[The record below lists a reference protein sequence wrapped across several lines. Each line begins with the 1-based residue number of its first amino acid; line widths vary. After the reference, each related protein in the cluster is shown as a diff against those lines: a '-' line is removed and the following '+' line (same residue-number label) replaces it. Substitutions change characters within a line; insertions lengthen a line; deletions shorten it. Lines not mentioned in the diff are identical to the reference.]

1 MDFYEQLRQ
10 GRYGSFEL
18 AKLVGP
24 NLIRGLIISFLFHSL
39 VIASPYIIQLL
50 KGEEDIPPPPV
61 RVVDI
66 SQLTKLRSLQETQ
79 AQVKIAA
86 PKMAAPK
93 AAIPIAVPEDEVE
106 MEQALIPSQAEIAT
120 QVAATGDEG
129 LDLKPG
135 EQIEIAGE
143 TADDVI
149 PDMGVFTPFEVAP
162 QPLDGF
168 SPQPEFPEMAKTA
181 GVAGKVIIQVYVDKR
196 GEVKK
201 WKIVKEDPK
210 DLGFGEE
217 VEKIIKKWKFTP
229 AIQQGN
235 PVGVWVAVPFTFR
248 YKK

>member
-1 MDFYEQLRQ
+1 MNFYEQLRQ

-24 NLIRGLIISFLFHSL
+24 NLLRGLIISFLFHGA

-50 KGEEDIPPPPV
+50 KGEDEIPEPPI

-93 AAIPIAVPEDEVE
+93 AAIPIAVAEDEVE

-135 EQIEIAGE
+135 EQIEIKEEAS
-143 TADDVI
+143 DVI
-149 PDMGVFTPFEVAP
+149 PEMGVFVPFEVAP
-162 QPLDGF
+162 QPLPDF
-168 SPQPEFPEMAKTA
+168 SPQPSFPEMAKTA
-181 GVAGKVIIQVYVDKR
+181 GVQGKVIVQVYVDKR
-196 GEVKK
+196 GEVKRY
-201 WKIVKEDPK
+201 KIVKEDPK

-217 VEKIIKKWKFTP
+217 VEKIIMKWKFTP

-235 PVGVWVAVPFTFR
+235 PVGVWVAVPFTFK

>member
-1 MDFYEQLRQ
+1 MNFYEQLMQ

-18 AKLVGP
+18 KKLVGP
-24 NLIRGLIISFLFHSL
+24 NLIRGLVVSLLLHSAL
-39 VIASPYIIQLL
+39 IASPYIAKLFR
-50 KGEEDIPPPPV
+50 GEEDIPPPPV

-86 PKMAAPK
+86 PKLAVPK
-93 AAIPIAVPEDEVE
+93 AAIPIAVPEDEVP
-106 MEQALIPSQAEIAT
+106 MEQAMIPTQTEIAT
-120 QVAATGDEG
+120 QVGTTDEG

-135 EQIEIAGE
+135 EQIEITGE

-162 QPLDGF
+162 QPLRDF
-168 SPQPEFPEMAKTA
+168 SPQPEFPELAKTA

-201 WKIVKEDPK
+201 WNIVKEDPK
-210 DLGFGEE
+210 GLGFGEE
-217 VEKIIKKWKFTP
+217 VEKVIKKWKFTP